1 MKLEAEGL
9 SLRGHTVLV
18 VEDDVTL
25 RTLLVDILIELG
37 AHACGFG
44 NAEDALIHLLE
55 NHGNCSLI
63 IADHG
68 VPGTLKGVEFLQMV
82 GEKWPDIPTILT
94 SGFQLE
100 SLGEDLSSE
109 FLFKP
114 WSVEELTATIA
125 KALVRKPGITQQ
137 DVDQHPA

>member
-1 MKLEAEGL
+1 MKLEADGL
-9 SLRGHTVLV
+9 SLRGCTVLV

-25 RTLLVDILIELG
+25 RMVLTDILAELG
-37 AHACGFG
+37 GAASGFD

-55 NHGNCSLI
+55 NHGDCSLM

-68 VPGTLKGVEFLQMV
+68 VPGTLKGLELLQMV
-82 GEKWPDIPTILT
+82 GEKWPEIPTILT

-100 SLGEDLSSE
+100 SLGESLLFE

-114 WSVEELTATIA
+114 WSVDELTAAISR
-125 KALVRKPGITQQ
+125 ALARNPDITRQ